1 MTLGLGLAGT
11 DDTGEAGEVSTTLG
25 LAVPDGTVEVGSSAV
40 LVVQPAT
47 IVPTSSAHATRRQR
61 RLGLISG
68 SLPGLTSRLQ

>member
-11 DDTGEAGEVSTTLG
+11 DDAGEADEVSTTLG
-25 LAVPDGTVEVGSSAV
+25 LAVLEGTAEVGLSAV
-40 LVVQPAT
+40 LVVQPAA
-47 IVPTSSAHATRRQR
+47 IVPTSSAHAARRQR